1 MNQDRYT
8 PFIWSDKYSVGIDQ
22 IDSQHKILF
31 ELINRLFQVALRR
44 EHESSITEIIDTLID
59 YTRTH
64 FELEEKLLQEAS
76 YPELAEHHQ
85 EHQRFV
91 EELESVAC
99 KFLLEEKIVTFKLL
113 NFLKHWLKEHIL
125 VTDIAYARALAS
137 SGFSTNQWD
146 THARTV
152 MEKKNS
158 NQLQQ
163 PWWKFWA

>member
-1 MNQDRYT
+1 MTQDRYT
-8 PFIWSDKYSVGIDQ
+8 PFIWSDEYSVGIDQ

-31 ELINRLFQVALRR
+31 ELINRLFQAALRR
-44 EHESSITEIIDTLID
+44 EHESSTAEIIDTLID

-76 YPELAEHHQ
+76 YPVLAEHHQ

-99 KFLLEEKIVTFKLL
+99 NFLLEEKIVTFKLL

-137 SGFSTNQWD
+137 PGFSSNQWD

-158 NQLQQ
+158 KQLQQ